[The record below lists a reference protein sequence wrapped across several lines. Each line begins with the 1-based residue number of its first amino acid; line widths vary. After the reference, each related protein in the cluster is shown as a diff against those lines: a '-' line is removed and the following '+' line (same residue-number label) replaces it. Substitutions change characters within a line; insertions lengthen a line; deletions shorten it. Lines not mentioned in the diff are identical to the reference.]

1 MSRSCGKPKF
11 ERRKPMNDVCKIP
24 TRATYRIVDG
34 KAVMV
39 AAEYADIPASAIAA
53 YLVDKLGVDAI
64 FGEGARD

>member
-1 MSRSCGKPKF
+1 
-11 ERRKPMNDVCKIP
+11 MNDVCKIP

-64 FGEGARD
+64 FGEGARG